1 MNFTIAK
8 DVILNHLLIA
18 QKALSTKTPA
28 PYLQGI
34 KIEVYAHELV
44 LVTSN
49 SDISIKI
56 SIKDESLK
64 VEQPGQVLIPGKYF
78 VEIIR
83 KLNGEAVRFSQ
94 LDDNVMRIEAGNSD
108 VTLNLINV
116 DDYPDI
122 DFVLSDNPIRMES
135 KVMRAVIRQTTFAA
149 STIENRPILTG
160 VNIRV
165 DGGKLT
171 AIATDSFRLSQKWV
185 DLQAAFEKMNVVIPG
200 RSLDELSKV
209 LDAVNLDEILIHL
222 DHKSILFE
230 YGSVLFQSRLL
241 DGNFPETSRLIPVDF
256 PIVIKFAKNDL
267 FVAVD
272 RAALLSAREGSASIV
287 KLNLRSDNVVEI
299 TSNSPEIGKI
309 SEEVFPLEKVAGGS
323 IKIAFSSKYFMEA
336 LKTFNSE
343 QIFVKFTGEIRP
355 FVIEGE
361 NDPGLVQLILPVR
374 TE

>member
-64 VEQPGQVLIPGKYF
+64 VEATGAILIPGKYF

-94 LDDNVMRIEAGNSD
+94 LDDNILRIEAGNSD

-122 DFVLSDNPIRMES
+122 DFVVSDNPIRMES
-135 KVMRAVIRQTTFAA
+135 RVMRAVIRQTTFAA

-171 AIATDSFRLSQKWV
+171 AIATDSFRLSQKWI

-209 LDAVNLDEILIHL
+209 LDAINLDEILIHL

-256 PIVIKFAKNDL
+256 PIVIKFSKNDL

-287 KLNLRSDNVVEI
+287 KLNLRADNVVEI

-309 SEEVFPLEKVAGGS
+309 SEEVFPLEKVAGGT

-343 QIFVKFTGEIRP
+343 QVFVKFTGEIRP

>member
-8 DVILNHLLIA
+8 DVILNNLLIS

-34 KIEVYAHELV
+34 KLEVYQKELI
-44 LVTSN
+44 LITSN

-56 SIKDESLK
+56 SIKDESLH
-64 VEQPGQVLIPGKYF
+64 VEEVGQILVPGKYF
-78 VEIIR
+78 VEIMR
-83 KLNGEAVRFSQ
+83 KMNGDEVRFSVV
-94 LDDNVMRIEAGNSD
+94 DNNTLRIQAGNTD
-108 VTLNLINV
+108 VTLNMINV
-116 DDYPDI
+116 DDYPDLK
-122 DFVLSDNPIRMES
+122 FNQNDNPIKIDA
-135 KVMRAVIRQTTFAA
+135 KVMKSIIRQTTFAA
-149 STIENRPILTG
+149 SAIENRPILTG

-171 AIATDSFRLSQKWV
+171 AIATDSFRLSQKLI
-185 DLQAAFEKMNVVIPG
+185 DLPANFEKMNVVIPA
-200 RSLDELSKV
+200 RSLDELYKI
-209 LDAVNLDEILIHL
+209 LELNLDEILVHL

-230 YGSVLFQSRLL
+230 YGNVLFQSRLL
-241 DGNFPETSRLIPVDF
+241 DGNFPETSRLIPVEF
-256 PIVIKFAKNDL
+256 PIVIKFNKNDL

-272 RAALLSAREGSASIV
+272 RASLLSSREGSASIV
-287 KLNLRSDNVVEI
+287 KLNLRADNVVEI
-299 TSNSPEIGKI
+299 TSNSPEIGKVN
-309 SEEVFPLEKVAGGS
+309 EEIFPLEKVMGSS

-343 QIFVKFTGEIRP
+343 QIYVKFTGEIRP

-361 NDPGLVQLILPVR
+361 MDPGLVQLILPVR

>member
-309 SEEVFPLEKVAGGS
+309 SEEVFPLEKVAGGT

>member
-64 VEQPGQVLIPGKYF
+64 VEATGAILIPGKYF

-94 LDDNVMRIEAGNSD
+94 LDDNIMRIEAGNSD

-122 DFVLSDNPIRMES
+122 DFVVSDNPIRMEAR
-135 KVMRAVIRQTTFAA
+135 VMRAVIRQTTFAA

-171 AIATDSFRLSQKWV
+171 AIATDSFRLSQKWI

-209 LDAVNLDEILIHL
+209 LDAINLDEILIHL

-256 PIVIKFAKNDL
+256 PIVIKFSKNDL

-287 KLNLRSDNVVEI
+287 KLNLRADNVVEI

-309 SEEVFPLEKVAGGS
+309 SEEVFPLEKVAGGT

>member
-287 KLNLRSDNVVEI
+287 KLNLRADNVVEI